1 MNNKCILCL
10 LQQYQALIIFGDC
23 DYYYLFILVT
33 LGVSGLLVTLS
44 SFDLPRF
51 PQARKKE
58 VLSASPNATSRSK
71 NSPISAASWRG
82 LVGRSDPGQG
92 NKRKAAITVT
102 IIIFFFL
109 NCARLFTWWHQRGN
123 TEVEGISQNDENV
136 ALF

>member
-1 MNNKCILCL
+1 MNNKCNTLFTGNMRT
-10 LQQYQALIIFGDC
+10 IIFGDC

-33 LGVSGLLVTLS
+33 LGVSGLLVT
-44 SFDLPRF
+44 FDLPRF

-92 NKRKAAITVT
+92 NKRKEAITVM
-102 IIIFFFL
+102 IIIFFF
-109 NCARLFTWWHQRGN
+109 
-123 TEVEGISQNDENV
+123 
-136 ALF
+136 

>member
-1 MNNKCILCL
+1 M
-10 LQQYQALIIFGDC
+10 
-23 DYYYLFILVT
+23 
-33 LGVSGLLVTLS
+33 TLS

-92 NKRKAAITVT
+92 NKRKEAITVM
-102 IIIFFFL
+102 IIIFFFKL
-109 NCARLFTWWHQRGN
+109 RAIIYVVASAREHGGERNFTK
-123 TEVEGISQNDENV
+123 
-136 ALF
+136 

>member
-1 MNNKCILCL
+1 
-10 LQQYQALIIFGDC
+10 
-23 DYYYLFILVT
+23 VT
-33 LGVSGLLVTLS
+33 
-44 SFDLPRF
+44 FDLPRF

-102 IIIFFFL
+102 IIIIFFKL
-109 NCARLFTWWHQRGN
+109 RAIIYVVASAREHGGERNFTK
-123 TEVEGISQNDENV
+123 
-136 ALF
+136 